1 MRRSHA
7 DRCLGSTACALIS
20 EACARGVSPLSA
32 SSRSR
37 PGSCGH
43 RRGRNQRGGD
53 GRNHPA
59 EQAVRTGQA
68 EQVGAE
74 QVDEWLRS
82 AEQWL
87 RDENYGDALPLFE
100 RALDEAQR
108 LGLEE
113 QQAQAHCGLSEV
125 QYERGRYTPAREHA
139 ERAAAIYGRL
149 TAATEPARQ
158 AIDRGRGRAN
168 HLLAVI
174 AQREGNLPDAREHA
188 ERAIAAYEAAGDRRG
203 RGLARLQALR
213 TTPLGLEEERRLT
226 DEVIADARAV
236 SDRVLEGSA
245 LHSFG
250 DELFA
255 RGHYAEALVKLEAA
269 AALFEAAGRQ
279 VSLGAVYNS
288 LGRLYRAHGRLDAA
302 LASQLKALALH
313 EKSNAPFN
321 HLQSLNAVAVTY
333 QSLADTRRA
342 RTYFERALALA
353 EQTSTPR
360 IQDFLRANFASLLLD
375 LGDYRQAA
383 DVLEGVVARGLDRF
397 PIMRMRDLADAYLRL
412 GRPDVALAWADKA
425 LAECGEHGR
434 ENVTCINALDRRAEA
449 HAALG
454 DDVAALADLREAMTT
469 IESVRARLVA
479 ADFFKQQF
487 HLVQEDLYSRAIAL
501 EVRRRQDA
509 AALETAER
517 GRARAFVDLL
527 ASRDLTTAAAR
538 ERAGG
543 ETSVTAD
550 TAPVPP
556 PARCR
561 WSSAVRPASAIAKAS
576 ERRSAERRG
585 RAGRVEHATG
595 GHRRPPPVDA
605 HLLLGDAESGVHLG
619 HHVRRQRA
627 VLSGG
632 GAALE
637 AGRAHSRDDAVR

>member
-1 MRRSHA
+1 M
-7 DRCLGSTACALIS
+7 
-20 EACARGVSPLSA
+20 
-32 SSRSR
+32 
-37 PGSCGH
+37 
-43 RRGRNQRGGD
+43 
-53 GRNHPA
+53 
-59 EQAVRTGQA
+59 
-68 EQVGAE
+68 
-74 QVDEWLRS
+74 
-82 AEQWL
+82 
-87 RDENYGDALPLFE
+87 
-100 RALDEAQR
+100 
-108 LGLEE
+108 
-113 QQAQAHCGLSEV
+113 
-125 QYERGRYTPAREHA
+125 
-139 ERAAAIYGRL
+139 
-149 TAATEPARQ
+149 
-158 AIDRGRGRAN
+158 
-168 HLLAVI
+168 
-174 AQREGNLPDAREHA
+174 
-188 ERAIAAYEAAGDRRG
+188 
-203 RGLARLQALR
+203 
-213 TTPLGLEEERRLT
+213 
-226 DEVIADARAV
+226 IADARAV

-279 VSLGAVYNS
+279 VSLGTVYNS

-333 QSLADTRRA
+333 QSLGDMRRA

-360 IQDFLRANFASLLLD
+360 IQDFLRANFASFLLD

-412 GRPDVALAWADKA
+412 GRPDVALAWADKS
-425 LAECGEHGR
+425 LAECGERGR

-479 ADFFKQQF
+479 ADFLKQQF
-487 HLVQEDLYSRAIAL
+487 HLVQEDLYQPRHRTRSSPPSGRRRPRNGGTRAGAR
-501 EVRRRQDA
+501 VRRSARQPRSDA
-509 AALETAER
+509 AA
-517 GRARAFVDLL
+517 
-527 ASRDLTTAAAR
+527 AS

-550 TAPVPP
+550 TPP
-556 PARCR
+556 F
-561 WSSAVRPASAIAKAS
+561 SAGSLPLVFRGAPASTIAKAS

-585 RAGRVEHATG
+585 RAGRIEHATG

-619 HHVRRQRA
+619 HHVRRPRA

-637 AGRAHSRDDAVR
+637 AGRAHSRDDPVW

>member
-1 MRRSHA
+1 M
-7 DRCLGSTACALIS
+7 
-20 EACARGVSPLSA
+20 
-32 SSRSR
+32 
-37 PGSCGH
+37 
-43 RRGRNQRGGD
+43 
-53 GRNHPA
+53 
-59 EQAVRTGQA
+59 
-68 EQVGAE
+68 
-74 QVDEWLRS
+74 
-82 AEQWL
+82 
-87 RDENYGDALPLFE
+87 
-100 RALDEAQR
+100 
-108 LGLEE
+108 
-113 QQAQAHCGLSEV
+113 
-125 QYERGRYTPAREHA
+125 
-139 ERAAAIYGRL
+139 
-149 TAATEPARQ
+149 
-158 AIDRGRGRAN
+158 
-168 HLLAVI
+168 
-174 AQREGNLPDAREHA
+174 
-188 ERAIAAYEAAGDRRG
+188 
-203 RGLARLQALR
+203 
-213 TTPLGLEEERRLT
+213 
-226 DEVIADARAV
+226 IADARAV

-279 VSLGAVYNS
+279 VSLGTVYNS

-333 QSLADTRRA
+333 QSLGDMRRA

-412 GRPDVALAWADKA
+412 GRPDVALAWADKS
-425 LAECGEHGR
+425 LAECGERGR
-434 ENVTCINALDRRAEA
+434 ENVTCINVLDRRAEA

-527 ASRDLTTAAAR
+527 ASRDLTMAAAR

-550 TAPVPP
+550 TAPF
-556 PARCR
+556 PAGSLPLVFRGA
-561 WSSAVRPASAIAKAS
+561 SASAIAKAS
-576 ERRSAERRG
+576 SADL
-585 RAGRVEHATG
+585 
-595 GHRRPPPVDA
+595 P
-605 HLLLGDAESGVHLG
+605 S
-619 HHVRRQRA
+619 
-627 VLSGG
+627 
-632 GAALE
+632 
-637 AGRAHSRDDAVR
+637 DAVVPAASSTQLVATAARLQSTLISYWVTRNQVFIWVITPDGSVRSYQVEVRLSKLAELIRTTTPFGEGDR